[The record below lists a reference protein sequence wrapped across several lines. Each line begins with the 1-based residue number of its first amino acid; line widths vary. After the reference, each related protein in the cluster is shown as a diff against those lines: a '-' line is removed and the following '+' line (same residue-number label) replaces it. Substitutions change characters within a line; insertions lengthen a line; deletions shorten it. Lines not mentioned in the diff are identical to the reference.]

1 MQLVKK
7 EKEEPKYFVPEIA
20 QAIGKSE
27 GTIRGYFMNK
37 SKKRPNKSTKNGLTL
52 EEIVEVIER
61 KRTRGDGINFNIVRE
76 IQQRLADEYGYII
89 EYSDEIDIR
98 KEDK

>member
-89 EYSDEIDIR
+89 DYSDEIDIR
-98 KEDK
+98 KEEK

>member
-7 EKEEPKYFVPEIA
+7 ERSEPKYFVPEIA

-37 SKKRPNKSTKNGLTL
+37 SKKRPKKSTKNGLTL
-52 EEIVEVIER
+52 KEIVEVIER
-61 KRTRGDGINFNIVRE
+61 DRIRGDGINFNVVRE
-76 IQQRLADEYGYII
+76 IQQRLADEYGYILD
-89 EYSDEIDIR
+89 YSDEADIR
-98 KEDK
+98 KEEK

>member
-1 MQLVKK
+1 MRLVKK
-7 EKEEPKYFVPEIA
+7 EKAETKYFVPEIA
-20 QAIGKSE
+20 HAIGMSE

-52 EEIVEVIER
+52 DEIVEVIER
-61 KRTRGDGINFNIVRE
+61 KRKRGDGIDFNVVRE
-76 IQQRLADEYGYII
+76 IQQRLADEKGYFLD
-89 EYSDEIDIR
+89 YSDEVDIR

>member
-7 EKEEPKYFVPEIA
+7 EKTEPKYFVPEIA

-37 SKKRPNKSTKNGLTL
+37 SKERPNKSTKNGLTL
-52 EEIVEVIER
+52 KDIVKVIER
-61 KRTRGDGINFNIVRE
+61 DRTRGDGINFNVVRE
-76 IQQRLADEYGYII
+76 IQQRLADEYGYILD
-89 EYSDEIDIR
+89 YSDEADTR